1 VSRLVAIL
9 VHNWP
14 LKVAAVL
21 LATLLYG
28 GLVLSQNAQ
37 RWDGRVSIVPRGQP
51 ADAVLLGFSPTNVNE
66 IRYFAPS
73 DVASRVDSSTFT
85 AYADL
90 SGVDPSAG
98 GTFVAVHVEASDP
111 RITIVDFQPSSVR
124 VELDPLTVKTV
135 PVVVDKGQ
143 APPGVNVGEP
153 TTSVDKVEARG
164 PDSAVARVVSA
175 LATVRIQP
183 SALDVDEE
191 VRLVPVD
198 ALGKEVSDV
207 TLDPG
212 TVRVQ
217 IRVGTAS
224 GQKSLPVNPVVI
236 GTPAVGFQITEVT
249 VEPAVVTIQGDSET
263 VASLAR
269 VDTAPLSVSAA
280 TKDVVATV
288 DLALPPDVDPV
299 GTDTVRVTVRIQ
311 AMAGTRTFSAGLQ
324 LSGARDDRI
333 YALST
338 DRVTVVL
345 GGPDSLLDGIDPST
359 FQATVPVATLPP
371 GDHTVAVVVTNLP
384 AGVTTVSIDP
394 ANVQVTVA
402 LPSSTSP
409 SPSPVFPS
417 VSPQPS
423 P

>member
-1 VSRLVAIL
+1 MSRLVAIV

-37 RWDGRVSIVPRGQP
+37 RWDGSVSIVPRGQP
-51 ADAVLLGFSPTNVNE
+51 ADAVLLGFSPTTVNE

-73 DVASRVDSSTFT
+73 SVASRVDSSTFS

-90 SGVDPSAG
+90 SSVDPSAG

-135 PVVVDKGQ
+135 PVVVDRGQ

-153 TTSVDKVEARG
+153 ATSVDSVEARG
-164 PDSAVARVVSA
+164 PDSAVARVTSA

-191 VRLVPVD
+191 VPLVAVD

-212 TVRVQ
+212 TVRVT
-217 IRVGTAS
+217 IRVGSAS
-224 GQKSLPVNPVVI
+224 GQKSLPVNAVVT
-236 GTPAVGFQITEVT
+236 GTPAVGYEITEVS
-249 VEPAVVTIQGDSET
+249 VEPAVVTVQGDADA

-280 TKDVVATV
+280 TRDVAATV

-299 GTDTVRVTVRIQ
+299 GFDTVRVTVRIQ
-311 AMAGTRTFSAGLQ
+311 AVAGTRTFSAGLQ
-324 LSGARDDRI
+324 LAGARDDRV
-333 YALST
+333 YTLST

-345 GGPDSLLDGIDPST
+345 GGPDSLLDAIDPST
-359 FQATVPVATLPP
+359 FQATVPVGTLPV
-371 GDHTVAVVVTNLP
+371 GDHTVRVVVTNLP
-384 AGVTTVSIDP
+384 GGVSTVSIDP
-394 ANVQVTVA
+394 ASVQVTVA
-402 LPSSTSP
+402 LPKSASP
-409 SPSPVFPS
+409 SPSPVSPS
-417 VSPQPS
+417 ISPS
-423 P
+423 PSP